1 MPDEK
6 KGFFKGLV
14 DKFAGTGVSVD
25 EVKADTE
32 DKAAKPGF
40 FERLKKGLSK
50 THETIIG
57 RIDSLLLGK
66 KQIDAATLEELE
78 EILISSDLGVA
89 TTAELIAVLE
99 QRLKRDELRDG
110 ETLKKAL
117 REEILSRLSREATPL
132 DVNSAKPYVIMVIG
146 VNGVG
151 KTTTI
156 GKLAGKFKA
165 EGKEV
170 LLVAG
175 DTFRAAA
182 AEQLEIWGARVGVDV
197 VRHKEGADPSAVVF
211 DGCKAGL
218 ARNKDVI
225 FVDTAGRLHTK
236 VNLMEELKKMRRIM
250 GREIPGAPHETLLIL
265 DASTGQ
271 NALSQA
277 RLFKEV
283 ADVTGL
289 AITKL
294 DGTAK
299 GGIVVAIS
307 SELKIPV
314 RFIGVGEGIDDL
326 RDFDS
331 EQFVEAIF

>member
-1 MPDEK
+1 MSDGK
-6 KGFFKGLV
+6 TGFFRGLV
-14 DKFAGTGVSVD
+14 DKIAGNEARGD
-25 EVKADTE
+25 EVRDCTE
-32 DKAAKPGF
+32 EIAAKPGI
-40 FERLKKGLSK
+40 FERLKKKLSK
-50 THETIIG
+50 THDTIVG
-57 RIDSLLLGK
+57 RIDTLLLGK
-66 KQIDAATLEELE
+66 KQIDAGTLEELE
-78 EILISSDLGVA
+78 EILISADLGVA
-89 TTAELIAVLE
+89 TTTELIGILE
-99 QRLKRDELRDG
+99 QRLKRNELRDG
-110 ETLKKAL
+110 DTLKKAL
-117 REEILSRLSREATPL
+117 KEEILSRLSGESAPL
-132 DVNSAKPYVIMVIG
+132 NIDSAKPYVILVIG

-156 GKLAGKFKA
+156 GKLAWKFSSKGKN
-165 EGKEV
+165 V

-182 AEQLEIWGARVGVDV
+182 AEQLEIWGERVGVDV
-197 VRHKEGADPSAVVF
+197 VRHKEGADPSAVAF

-218 ARNKDVI
+218 ARNKDI
-225 FVDTAGRLHTK
+225 LFIDTAGRLHTK
-236 VNLMEELKKMRRIM
+236 VNLMEELKKIRRIL

-277 RLFKEV
+277 RLFKEI

-314 RFIGVGEGIDDL
+314 RYIGVGEGIDDL
-326 RDFDS
+326 REFDP

>member
-1 MPDEK
+1 MPIEN
-6 KGFFKGLV
+6 KGFFRGLV
-14 DKFAGTGVSVD
+14 DKFTGTGVPAD
-25 EVKADTE
+25 EAVTE
-32 DKAAKPGF
+32 MDVAVAKPGF

-50 THETIIG
+50 THETIVG
-57 RIDSLLLGK
+57 RIDTLLLGK

-78 EILISSDLGVA
+78 EILISADLGMA

-99 QRLKRDELRDG
+99 QRLRRDELTDG

-117 REEILSRLSREATPL
+117 REEILSRLSREAAPL
-132 DVNSAKPYVIMVIG
+132 DVASAKPYVIMVIG

-156 GKLAGKFKA
+156 GKLAAKFKT

-182 AEQLEIWGARVGVDV
+182 AEQLEIWGERAGVDV

-218 ARNKDVI
+218 SRNKDVI

-271 NALSQA
+271 NALAQA

-283 ADVTGL
+283 AGVTGL

-314 RFIGVGEGIDDL
+314 RFIGVGEGVDDL